1 MHSMHALIIDG
12 KIFACPMADWQA
24 TGSFF
29 VSFVRVFLRD
39 YWSAVWSLNWLSFLK
54 YTHKPHQQKK
64 ESIFFI
70 ILRQKRVFVIREN
83 SSIFIKKVF
92 KILPLSQ
99 IATWRRNF
107 ETRAMLDCHCY
118 GQHLH
123 ENKPRT
129 EIRREPFIRA
139 VFILEKTCSYNG
151 TVHILCYTHL
161 IFSLYKWP

>member
-1 MHSMHALIIDG
+1 MHALIIDG

-24 TGSFF
+24 TGSFLF
-29 VSFVRVFLRD
+29 LSCVCFLRD

-107 ETRAMLDCHCY
+107 ETCAMLDCHCY

>member
-1 MHSMHALIIDG
+1 MHALIIDG

-29 VSFVRVFLRD
+29 VSFVRVFFCVIIEVLCGHWTD
-39 YWSAVWSLNWLSFLK
+39 CLFWSIHINHTNKKKRAFFLK
-54 YTHKPHQQKK
+54 
-64 ESIFFI
+64 
-70 ILRQKRVFVIREN
+70 RGQKRVFVIREN

-107 ETRAMLDCHCY
+107 ETCAMLDCHCY